1 MIPPLKIPKSK
12 IAGALSPQPASS
24 MNVTENQVPS
34 LEESHSSG
42 YELKI
47 DTAIKEEESQSE
59 QSLVAPKKII
69 FNNKP
74 TKIKLNFKSDKSVKT
89 PDSNAKQSNFNGPIP
104 ALKSPKLAKPKIKQ
118 QHETPANKLFKQ
130 ITSGISSE
138 SMKKKSKT
146 TPAKTFVMDNYDE
159 EEDIDESPLRAKK
172 RPSKIV
178 AEKKDE
184 KKNKKVENEKPK
196 KKRATVITA
205 YMLWSKEN
213 RSKIQQTC
221 PPMDFAGVSRKL
233 GEIWRSLPK
242 NEKTQWKRKA
252 QKLAGKGQSALISTG
267 KPIIKNQNKDIST
280 NENPYSTSF
289 HSNQNDDDLLS
300 DEPSPIGTTPIDVA
314 AHLRL
319 LGESLNIIGQRL
331 KEHSGQIA
339 VSGSL
344 SVLLDSTLCAIGP
357 LLCLTKLDPNL
368 DGCSSEVHKKTLD
381 NIAYIM
387 PGI

>member
-24 MNVTENQVPS
+24 INITENQVPN
-34 LEESHSSG
+34 LEESHPSG

-59 QSLVAPKKII
+59 QSKVAPKKII

-74 TKIKLNFKSDKSVKT
+74 TKIKLNLKSDKSVKT
-89 PDSNAKQSNFNGPIP
+89 PDSNVKQSNFNGPIP
-104 ALKSPKLAKPKIKQ
+104 ALKSPKLAKPKIKE
-118 QHETPANKLFKQ
+118 HETPANKLFKQ
-130 ITSGISSE
+130 ITSGISSG

-146 TPAKTFVMDNYDE
+146 TPAKTFVMDDYDE
-159 EEDIDESPLRAKK
+159 EEDIAESPLRAKK
-172 RPSKIV
+172 KPSKIV

-184 KKNKKVENEKPK
+184 KKNKKVENVQPK

-280 NENPYSTSF
+280 NENSYSTSF